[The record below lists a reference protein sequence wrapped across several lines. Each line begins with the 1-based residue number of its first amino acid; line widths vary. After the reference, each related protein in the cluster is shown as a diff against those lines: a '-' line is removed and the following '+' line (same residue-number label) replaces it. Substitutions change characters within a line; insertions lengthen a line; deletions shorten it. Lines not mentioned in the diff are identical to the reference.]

1 MELFSIA
8 DRSEVA
14 QRAGRLQLAA
24 LPYIVKIMPNMSL
37 ASPPPAN
44 PLVVAIAYD
53 GLCTFEFGVAAEV
66 FALPRPEMGPDWYRF
81 AVAGIDAGE
90 MRAMGGV
97 RILADGGP
105 DLISEAGTVIVPG
118 WRGVD
123 CPVPPLLI
131 DALRKA
137 SERGA
142 RVLSICSGV
151 FVLAAA
157 GLLKGKK
164 ATTHWRYGE
173 RLKER
178 YPDIT
183 VVPDVLY
190 IDEGNVLTSAGSAAG
205 IDLCLHLV
213 RRDFGTKAANMVARR
228 LVVPPHR
235 DGGQAQYVESSV
247 PEPHERSR
255 LGPLIDRMR
264 ADISADYPVATLA
277 GMAGM
282 SERTFLRR
290 FAAAT
295 GVTPASWLL
304 SERLSRART
313 LLEDTSLPIDRV
325 AETAGFGAAATL
337 RHHFRR
343 RFATTP
349 ATYRARFGANANSG

>member
-1 MELFSIA
+1 
-8 DRSEVA
+8 
-14 QRAGRLQLAA
+14 
-24 LPYIVKIMPNMSL
+24 MPPSL
-37 ASPPPAN
+37 
-44 PLVVAIAYD
+44 I
-53 GLCTFEFGVAAEV
+53 E
-66 FALPRPEMGPDWYRF
+66 
-81 AVAGIDAGE
+81 
-90 MRAMGGV
+90 
-97 RILADGGP
+97 
-105 DLISEAGTVIVPG
+105 
-118 WRGVD
+118 
-123 CPVPPLLI
+123 
-131 DALRKA
+131 ALRKA

-142 RVLSICSGV
+142 RILSICSGV

-157 GLLKGKK
+157 GLLSGKK
-164 ATTHWRYGE
+164 ATTHWRYSE
-173 RLKER
+173 RLREM

-264 ADISADYPVATLA
+264 ADISADYSVAALA
-277 GMAGM
+277 DLAGM

-295 GVTPASWLL
+295 GVTPARGCFRNGFR
-304 SERLSRART
+304 ERVHCWKTRHADRADCR
-313 LLEDTSLPIDRV
+313 DRR
-325 AETAGFGAAATL
+325 FGAAATL
-337 RHHFRR
+337 RHHFRQQ
-343 RFATTP
+343 FATTP
-349 ATYRARFGANANSG
+349 AAYRARFGTNANAA